1 MSEPAPNRFVQFLVR
16 RRVPISIAVFGILMV
31 EDVIS
36 GVVPHDVLD
45 WTDYRSVGG
54 LLSLMVGLMMRSWA
68 AGFLTKSTQLTM
80 SGPYRLVRNPLYLGS
95 FLMVLGICLLIG
107 DPENLWVSAV
117 VLALLYVPKV
127 RSEEH
132 FLAGKFPAE
141 WPQYAASTPRFLP
154 RLTAWPSLSGWRFS
168 QWLKSREYNAVVAT
182 LVAVVALKALH
193 EMHSS

>member
-1 MSEPAPNRFVQFLVR
+1 MTEPSSHRFVQFLVR
-16 RRVPISIAVFGILMV
+16 RRVPISIAVFGILMI

-36 GVVPHDVLD
+36 GTVPHDVLD
-45 WTDYRSVGG
+45 WTDYRSVAG
-54 LLSLMVGLMMRSWA
+54 LLSLIVGLMMRSWA

-107 DPENLWVSAV
+107 DPENIWISAV
-117 VLALLYVPKV
+117 VLALLYIPKV

-132 FLAGKFPAE
+132 YLASKFPGE

-154 RLTAWPSLSGWRFS
+154 RLTARPSLSGWRFS

-182 LVAVVALKALH
+182 LAAIVALKALH
-193 EMHSS
+193 EMHS